1 MCITLLKLNI
11 SFSWTLECTFVRA
24 VDVIPHHF
32 HLNCM
37 RKGSLMC
44 QKQELIH
51 NQELTSLLIFSFF
64 YCFFLNTE
72 IGASLG
78 IKVLSWNSK
87 LYIFKFNLNLC
98 HKYLPKLSCVKFNLL
113 CNVHFM
119 SSNYLGWLLLQLCKW
134 TETAVTCHYSKPGES
149 CGVCQLNRTTQRCGV
164 MWVMVES
171 HSLWPEKAPTKHQ
184 HMTLLGRP
192 EFFQP

>member
-1 MCITLLKLNI
+1 MSSSITSIGIPLGRNLSCVKSKNESKTRNSPPCWFLAFLLL
-11 SFSWTLECTFVRA
+11 
-24 VDVIPHHF
+24 
-32 HLNCM
+32 
-37 RKGSLMC
+37 
-44 QKQELIH
+44 
-51 NQELTSLLIFSFF
+51 FF
-64 YCFFLNTE
+64 Q
-72 IGASLG
+72 IVSLG
-78 IKVLSWNSK
+78 TKVLSRNSK
-87 LYIFKFNLNLC
+87 LYIFKLNLNLC
-98 HKYLPKLSCVKFNLL
+98 HKYLPKLFYLKFSLL

-134 TETAVTCHYSKPGES
+134 TEMAVTCHYSKLGER